1 MCGTQPPAA
10 PGARPLVGHT
20 VSFLRD
26 PLGSLERWGRTDAA
40 VVRARIAGRAVRLI
54 TTPRAAREVLATDA
68 DAYRKAEIVR
78 ERLGTLQGGSLV
90 LLEGEA
96 WRERRRTLRSGFT
109 ADRVATAGE
118 LTTRYA
124 TETVASWPDG
134 DPIRA
139 DEHARDLSLA
149 VLARA
154 LFGLDLRGE
163 RTPIHRA
170 ADDILARMDLGSV
183 STYLPEW
190 VPTPTN
196 RRFRR
201 AIGTLHDRLDA
212 TVERR
217 AADDGSGTDL
227 LSTMLAAGLSRDEV
241 RDELIA
247 LLFAGFDSTATA
259 LSCALGL
266 VADHP
271 GVRASLRDE
280 LDTVLDGDPPT
291 PAHLPDLPLLDAV
304 VRESLRLYPP
314 QYLLFRE
321 PTEPVTLQDYE
332 IAPGTMVVV
341 SPWIL
346 HRDDRF
352 WDDPGTFDPSRW
364 LDDTGRPEHAY
375 LPYGA
380 GPRHCLGRRLADQ
393 TLRLVLAVICRR
405 RRLEPVD
412 GISVAAGPTLSLD
425 GGVTLRAHR

>member
-1 MCGTQPPAA
+1 
-10 PGARPLVGHT
+10 
-20 VSFLRD
+20 
-26 PLGSLERWGRTDAA
+26 
-40 VVRARIAGRAVRLI
+40 
-54 TTPRAAREVLATDA
+54 VLATDA
-68 DAYRKAEIVR
+68 DAYRKADIVR